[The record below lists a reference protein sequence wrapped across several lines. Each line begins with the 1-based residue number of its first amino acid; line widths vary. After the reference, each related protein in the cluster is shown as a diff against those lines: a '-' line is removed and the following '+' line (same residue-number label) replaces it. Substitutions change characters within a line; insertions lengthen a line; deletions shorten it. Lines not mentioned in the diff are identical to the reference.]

1 MEMYEKTSENLNKN
15 IFILLSKISWGQQ
28 WWRKMKYCSLSLKW
42 AFRGHILEENLISEE
57 DISEEDISEEDI
69 LRRIFWGGY
78 SEEDILRR
86 TFWGGH
92 SKEDIL
98 RRTFW
103 EGHSEEDILRRTF
116 WGGHFSGGYLWTEEE
131 KYKIFVQLSW
141 FLFKISRFL
150 DRSTKLSHI

>member
-92 SKEDIL
+92 SEEDIL

-116 WGGHFSGGYLWTEEE
+116 QWRIFMNWRRKIQNLCTVVLILVQNFS
-131 KYKIFVQLSW
+131 
-141 FLFKISRFL
+141 FLR
-150 DRSTKLSHI
+150 

>member
-86 TFWGGH
+86 IFWGGH
-92 SKEDIL
+92 SEEDIL
-98 RRTFW
+98 RGTFRR
-103 EGHSEEDILRRTF
+103 GHSEEDILRRTF
-116 WGGHFSGGYLWTEEE
+116 WGGHSEEDISVE
-131 KYKIFVQLSW
+131 DIYELKKKNTKSLYSCLDSCSK
-141 FLFKISRFL
+141 FLVS
-150 DRSTKLSHI
+150 

>member
-69 LRRIFWGGY
+69 LRRIFWGGH
-78 SEEDILRR
+78 SEEDILRG
-86 TFWGGH
+86 TF
-92 SKEDIL
+92 
-98 RRTFW
+98 RR
-103 EGHSEEDILRRTF
+103 GHSEEDILRRTF
-116 WGGHFSGGYLWTEEE
+116 QWRISMNWRRKIQNLCTVVLILVQNFS
-131 KYKIFVQLSW
+131 
-141 FLFKISRFL
+141 FLR
-150 DRSTKLSHI
+150 